1 MKKTILLFAIV
12 FGSLSLSGQVSIGLT
27 IGNNFCK
34 VKQSGDNLSDPF
46 ITGTSDKDLLI
57 TNGFTIGI
65 PLEISLSKRISLF
78 TMFSYLQKGS
88 KVEETIKSDDFVIT
102 SNGTNKFNYLEIP
115 VQGKFY
121 LVKKRMNA
129 YLSIGPSFGYL
140 INAKSKGEVTTLD
153 IELGTTT
160 DESFDE
166 KIKSEDF
173 NKAGINRVDI
183 SLSIGAGIGYKV
195 GIGNLFFNVNYNHGF
210 RDMIQDDSEL
220 GVSID
225 QYNRGLTTTIG
236 YLIPLSK

>member
-1 MKKTILLFAIV
+1 MKKTILILTIALC
-12 FGSLSLSGQVSIGLT
+12 SKSLSGQVSIGLT

-57 TNGFTIGI
+57 ANGFTIGI

-88 KVEETIKSDDFVIT
+88 KVEETIKSGDFVIT
-102 SNGTNKFNYLEIP
+102 SNGTIKFNYLELP

-166 KIKSEDF
+166 KMKPGDF
-173 NKAGINRVDI
+173 DKAGINRLDI
-183 SLSIGAGIGYKV
+183 SLAIGAGIGYKV
-195 GIGNLFFNVNYNHGF
+195 WIGNLFFNINYNHGLS
-210 RDMIQDDSEL
+210 DMIEDDTDL
-220 GVSID
+220 DVSVD
-225 QYNRGLTTTIG
+225 QYNRGLIAAIG